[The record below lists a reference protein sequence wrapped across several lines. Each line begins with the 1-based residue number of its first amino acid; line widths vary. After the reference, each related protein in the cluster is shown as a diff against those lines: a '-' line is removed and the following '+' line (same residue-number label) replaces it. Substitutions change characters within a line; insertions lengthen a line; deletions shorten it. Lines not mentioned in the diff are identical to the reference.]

1 MSYRKELLLPIM
13 KPKTLL
19 NTDKLPLMEDFFSIQ
34 GEGYFSGQAAYFLRI
49 GGCDVGCNWCD
60 VKESWNQNLHPLTSI
75 NDIIDRIDAHPVKTV
90 VITGGEPLM
99 WDMEPLTKELFN
111 NDYSVHLETSGS
123 YPLTGNFDWIC
134 WSPKKFKKSLE
145 KIKISANELKIIVN
159 NKHDLLWG
167 EEHSNSVSEHCKL
180 FLQPEWSRREEM
192 LPLIIDYVQQNP
204 KWSISLQSHKYMK
217 IP

>member
-1 MSYRKELLLPIM
+1 MSNRKELLLPIM
-13 KPKTLL
+13 KSRIIKE
-19 NTDKLPLMEDFFSIQ
+19 TDELPLMEDFFSIQ

-60 VKESWNQNLHPLTSI
+60 VKESWNQDIHPLTSI
-75 NDIIDRIDAHPVKTV
+75 NDILKRIGQYPVSTV
-90 VITGGEPLM
+90 VVTGGEPLM
-99 WDMEPLTKELFN
+99 WDMEPLTRKLIK
-111 NDYSVHLETSGS
+111 NDYKVHLETSGS
-123 YPLTGNFDWIC
+123 HPLTGNFDWIC
-134 WSPKKFKKSLE
+134 WSPKKFKNSRDE
-145 KIKISANELKIIVN
+145 IRNFANELKIIVQ

-167 EEHSNSVSEHCKL
+167 EKYSEIVSEHCKL

-192 LPLIIDYVQQNP
+192 IPLIIDYVQNHP

>member
-1 MSYRKELLLPIM
+1 MSNRKELLLPIM
-13 KPKTLL
+13 KSRIIKE
-19 NTDKLPLMEDFFSIQ
+19 TDELPLMEDFFSIQ

-60 VKESWNQNLHPLTSI
+60 VKESWNQDIHPLTSI
-75 NDIIDRIDAHPVKTV
+75 NDILKRIGKYPVSTV
-90 VITGGEPLM
+90 VVTGGEPLM
-99 WDMEPLTKELFN
+99 WDMEPLTRELIK
-111 NDYSVHLETSGS
+111 NDYKVHLETSGS
-123 YPLTGNFDWIC
+123 HQLTGNFDWIC
-134 WSPKKFKKSLE
+134 WSPKKFKNSRDE
-145 KIKISANELKIIVN
+145 IKNFANELKIIVQ

-167 EEHSNSVSEHCKL
+167 EKYSEIVSEHCKL

-192 LPLIIDYVQQNP
+192 IPLIIDYVQNHP